1 MKKTIHF
8 DMDGVIV
15 DFVQGYK
22 DAFDRDAYKDDPFT
36 INQLCLQI
44 PHFFRMLPVNE
55 KGLELFELLKDNYN
69 IVFLT
74 TPMKEMD
81 TCKRDKV
88 LWVQENLGNYDVLFS
103 DSKADYVVDSESIL
117 IDDMD
122 YNLSPWIDAGG
133 TAIKFPAKIESITEQ
148 IEEAFDPNTKKI
160 KKQLKDMK
168 VAPDPSEKQKE
179 KGNYSKGH
187 IIFKGIPLVIE
198 NEPGSFRSGIGEN
211 GKKWFSRIKNY
222 YGYIPKTEGADGDE
236 IDVFLGDKLN
246 ASRVFVVN
254 QLKDDNMFDEIKI
267 IFGVETEEEA
277 KALYL
282 QNYKKGWESHIQSI
296 IQTNTKKLREWLISG
311 SKFEPFK

>member
-1 MKKTIHF
+1 MKKTIFF

-81 TCKRDKV
+81 ACKRDKV

-148 IEEAFDPNTKKI
+148 IEEAMYRLRIRDMLSIRTYPKPKPDEDTTDPATTDKPSDN
-160 KKQLKDMK
+160 
-168 VAPDPSEKQKE
+168 DPGVSE
-179 KGNYSKGH
+179 H
-187 IIFKGIPLVIE
+187 
-198 NEPGSFRSGIGEN
+198 
-211 GKKWFSRIKNY
+211 
-222 YGYIPKTEGADGDE
+222 
-236 IDVFLGDKLN
+236 
-246 ASRVFVVN
+246 
-254 QLKDDNMFDEIKI
+254 
-267 IFGVETEEEA
+267 
-277 KALYL
+277 
-282 QNYKKGWESHIQSI
+282 
-296 IQTNTKKLREWLISG
+296 
-311 SKFEPFK
+311 